1 MTTTTRN
8 RWRVEH
14 VDPAIV
20 ERLTATHTPSA
31 RAVEAGVDIF
41 GSPQREDNDGY
52 NYALLREARC
62 AADVIPGSVVSL
74 GSTIGTYLAKV
85 LAWDF
90 EVSDDDPMIVL
101 DLLPVSPA
109 DVQKALARYTA
120 R

>member
-1 MTTTTRN
+1 MTTTTRS

-14 VDPAIV
+14 VDAAV
-20 ERLTATHTPSA
+20 VARLASIHTPSE
-31 RAVEAGVDIF
+31 RAVHAGVDIY

-52 NYALLREARC
+52 NYALLRETRHV
-62 AADVIPGSVVSL
+62 ADVIPGSVVSL

-109 DVQKALARYTA
+109 DVKKALARYTA
-120 R
+120 H